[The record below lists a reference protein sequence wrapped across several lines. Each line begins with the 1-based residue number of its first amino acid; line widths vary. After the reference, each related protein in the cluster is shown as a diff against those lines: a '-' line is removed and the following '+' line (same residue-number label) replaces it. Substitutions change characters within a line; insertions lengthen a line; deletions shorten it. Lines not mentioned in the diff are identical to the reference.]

1 MQMAHTTHNV
11 TVALCRLLIH
21 SPDKNRSRARAAR
34 TAQSLYK
41 RRSSVWGPL
50 QPRNFNQFE
59 YADGQVDTSHH
70 SFIAT
75 KGQLSLSRGPNFVAE
90 KETLGSIYIALEKG
104 LNFTTVPGKPE
115 TIRAFDH

>member
-1 MQMAHTTHNV
+1 MLFLIGGQYADGSHNSHRNSCV
-11 TVALCRLLIH
+11 MPLLIY
-21 SPDKNRSRARAAR
+21 SSDKNRSRARAAC

-75 KGQLSLSRGPNFVAE
+75 
-90 KETLGSIYIALEKG
+90 
-104 LNFTTVPGKPE
+104 
-115 TIRAFDH
+115 